1 VTEAPHIL
9 IVDDDEQVVRYMQAA
24 LAENGYNVTVTT
36 SGQRALEMIE
46 DCRPDL
52 LILDL
57 NMPGADGFDVLKLE
71 RFRTPYLRTIVISGY
86 LQGALLD
93 AAKIFGATATL
104 EKPVTPEALVRKVR
118 EVLGR

>member
-1 VTEAPHIL
+1 MTEAPHIL

-52 LILDL
+52 LILADSRRGLHEYPPLTFKMNRTELRALADL
-57 NMPGADGFDVLKLE
+57 LK
-71 RFRTPYLRTIVISGY
+71 
-86 LQGALLD
+86 
-93 AAKIFGATATL
+93 
-104 EKPVTPEALVRKVR
+104 
-118 EVLGR
+118 